1 MNISILSDEGLPVT
15 GSKDPP
21 HASRSLSGQ
30 VQRRWRWR
38 LRQDILGLLDDSALL
53 LLVVLGAPLAILMIG
68 IPVALFVRLL
78 IEIAERY

>member
-15 GSKDPP
+15 RSKHPP
-21 HASRSLSGQ
+21 HASGSLSGQ

-38 LRQDILGLLDDSALL
+38 LRQDILGLLDDAALL
-53 LLVVLGAPLAILMIG
+53 LLIVLGAPLAILMIG

-78 IEIAERY
+78 IEIAQRY